1 MSMFYNADTCMSPA
15 DVNNS
20 RKNNRDVNISDKTSE
35 VVLFLVL
42 GIMVDDV
49 RVWYEYSCG
58 NEEILE

>member
-1 MSMFYNADTCMSPA
+1 MIHNPMSMFYNADTCMSPA

-49 RVWYEYSCG
+49 RV
-58 NEEILE
+58 